1 MSQMTLPPSPPL
13 LLLGGGSPA
22 RMYTGFLPQV
32 LSIFCLRV
40 EVSGVE
46 GAMTQLNSTVFLIT
60 QPSGLGTGGGPK
72 M

>member
-1 MSQMTLPPSPPL
+1 
-13 LLLGGGSPA
+13 
-22 RMYTGFLPQV
+22 MYTGFLPQV

-60 QPSGLGTGGGPK
+60 EPSGLGTGGGPK

>member
-1 MSQMTLPPSPPL
+1 MRQMALPPSLPRLPW
-13 LLLGGGSPA
+13 GGSFA
-22 RMYTGFLPQV
+22 HMYTGFLPQV
-32 LSIFCLRV
+32 LSIFCLRM

-60 QPSGLGTGGGPK
+60 ELSGLGTGGGPK

>member
-1 MSQMTLPPSPPL
+1 MSQMTLPPSPPVL
-13 LLLGGGSPA
+13 PWGGSSA
-22 RMYTGFLPQV
+22 HMYTGFLPQV

-46 GAMTQLNSTVFLIT
+46 GAMTQLNSTVFLLT
-60 QPSGLGTGGGPK
+60 EPSGLGTGGGPK